1 MSASTDGPVAL
12 VTGGTGDL
20 GRAICRTL
28 AGAGS
33 FVAVHYRQNDAAA
46 AELVQSI
53 VTHGGGAQAYRADL
67 SVPDGAVDLVSTVMA
82 AHGRIDV
89 LVNNAGIVQD
99 SLLFTMSDDMLDAV
113 IDLNLKTVFRVTR
126 IAARHMMAARRGV
139 IVNISSAAATK
150 PGRGQSNYAA
160 AKAGLEGFTK
170 AMAVELASKGIRV
183 NAVAPGVIESAM
195 TQRIRDAAGQ
205 QILDRI
211 LLRRF
216 GLPQD
221 VAAAVSFLASDDA
234 AYITGEVLHV
244 DGGLR

>member
-1 MSASTDGPVAL
+1 
-12 VTGGTGDL
+12 
-20 GRAICRTL
+20 
-28 AGAGS
+28 
-33 FVAVHYRQNDAAA
+33 VHYRQNEAGA

-53 VTHGGGAQAYRADL
+53 VDNGGGARAYRADL
-67 SVPDGAVDLVSTVMA
+67 SVPNGAADLVGAVMA
-82 AHGRIDV
+82 THGRIDV

-99 SLLFTMSDDMLDAV
+99 SLLFTMSDEMLDAV

-126 IAARHMMAARRGV
+126 IAARHMMSARRGA

-195 TQRIRDAAGQ
+195 TRPIRDAAGQ

-211 LLRRF
+211 LLHRF
-216 GLPQD
+216 GLPED
-221 VAAAVSFLASDDA
+221 VAAAVSFLVSDDA